1 MKKIVSYLAV
11 FAFGVTSLF
20 GADKVQATGSVK
32 VRGMGT
38 AEDGA
43 LFGKVE
49 KDSVYVAR
57 TNAMIHAI
65 TQSIE
70 SETDEVRR
78 LFKEGWGKVSGTDR
92 HGADEFIEK
101 QIVAES
107 SSSRFDV
114 DKKTRTVTY
123 FFQGTFD
130 KSRLLSVLGLT
141 GKSDWRPAIFGLLRE
156 TTSSSQTM
164 LDAAVSSD
172 MKRLEEA
179 EGKLASTDDST
190 VKEEVSQIKEKIR
203 TTVEKVSKENKL
215 EFSMSDVGIR
225 NAFAGQC
232 DSTFQSFGFDE
243 TVDATQLEGYEDL
256 AKEFASNPNGITTAT
271 LNKALAAALAEEVDY
286 VAVVQIDFSFPKK
299 VGVGGQFECSATV
312 TGSIRKRPT
321 KGRLWSTVATIDTV
335 IRKRTA
341 ETAQDAKREVA
352 ALVARDA
359 AVDMVVKIK
368 NKGKL

>member
-1 MKKIVSYLAV
+1 VALTVGIL
-11 FAFGVTSLF
+11 GLF
-20 GADKVQATGSVK
+20 GESTAQAQGSVK

-57 TNAMIHAI
+57 TNAIVDAI
-65 TQSIE
+65 TRNIE

-78 LFKEGWGKVSGTDR
+78 LFKEGWGKVSGADR

-130 KSRLLSVLGLT
+130 RSRLLSVLGLT
-141 GKSDWRPAIFGLLRE
+141 GKSDWRPAVFGLLRE
-156 TTSSSQTM
+156 TTASTQTK
-164 LDAAVSSD
+164 LDTIVSAD

-179 EGKLASTDDST
+179 EGKLASTDDGT
-190 VKEEVSQIKEKIR
+190 LKEEASQLKEKIR
-203 TTVEKVSKENKL
+203 KTVEQVSRENKL

-225 NAFAGQC
+225 DAFTGQC
-232 DSTFQSFGFDE
+232 NSTFQSFGFDE
-243 TVDATQLEGYEDL
+243 TIDAAQLEGYEDL
-256 AKEFASNPNGITTAT
+256 AKEYASNPNGISTAT
-271 LNKALAAALAEEVDY
+271 RNKALASALQEEVDY
-286 VAVVQIDFSFPKK
+286 VALMKIDFSFPKK
-299 VGVGGQFECSATV
+299 SGVGGLYECRATV
-312 TGSIRKRPT
+312 NGDIFRRPT
-321 KGRLWSTVATIDTV
+321 KGRLWTTVATIDPV
-335 IRKRTA
+335 ILKATA
-341 ETAQDAKREVA
+341 ESSQDAKREVA
-352 ALVARDA
+352 KAVAIA
-359 AVDMVVKIK
+359 ASTDMVAKIK
-368 NKGKL
+368 NKGKLQ